1 MRYARMY
8 ALPQPIY
15 FPSAPISVEAGALL
29 WDSVENR
36 ALAQLKLKNI
46 SQKTVTAVTLAVVTL
61 DAAGVSVETKLHT
74 YSALAAGSG
83 AEFGQDEGIALS
95 GAAASFTVNLLS
107 VDFSTGERWQPYAA
121 APQTPAQASA
131 PAAACKPVTGIRRWL
146 PLLIAAAGV
155 LLWVIVQCNLRRYEL
170 KEYPYMFWSA
180 LDLSSLAGCFAL
192 PVIYW
197 LLAGTRDYA
206 RLRKPAG
213 IVFLAFS
220 GVQLLAAMLCAFA
233 YTSLGDSLQV
243 ILYELPGYLFLS
255 GLIEWLHGPRFIYL
269 LAAVAQGAF
278 IAKNLLAGIFLL
290 KAKK

>member
-8 ALPQPIY
+8 ALPQPIS
-15 FPSAPISVEAGALL
+15 FPNAPISVEAGALL

-61 DAAGVSVETKLHT
+61 DASDVSLETKLHT

-155 LLWVIVQCNLRRYEL
+155 LLWIISQCVIRKYEL
-170 KEYPYMFWSA
+170 KEYLYIFLSA

-192 PVIYW
+192 PLIYW

-206 RLRKPAG
+206 RLRKPSG

-220 GVQLLAAMLCAFA
+220 GVQVLAAMLVAFASPQGSLWEILNEIPGCAFL
-233 YTSLGDSLQV
+233 S
-243 ILYELPGYLFLS
+243 YLTAWFH
-255 GLIEWLHGPRFIYL
+255 IPRFIYL

-290 KAKK
+290 KAKE